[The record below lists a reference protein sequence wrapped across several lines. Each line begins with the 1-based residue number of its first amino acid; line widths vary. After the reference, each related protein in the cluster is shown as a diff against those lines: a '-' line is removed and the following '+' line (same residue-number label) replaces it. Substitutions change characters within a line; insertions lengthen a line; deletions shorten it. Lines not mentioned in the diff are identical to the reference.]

1 MTSKYPYYCSAAAVP
16 GYIMYPNWNVSKKNC
31 LLLQCYCS
39 AEMWAP
45 LLQCLLQRS
54 AHISALQ
61 HALQCL
67 GIAVSTPRLCY
78 FGLIQAIHSIPT
90 LPMPHCKY
98 NEWFCKVEIWIH
110 HSWPMPHPYFWVVG
124 GDDFGSSTRGFTQ
137 RWSVVGLILQF
148 HSISTLP
155 TSHYN
160 YDEWLE
166 KVEIGVC
173 AL

>member
-1 MTSKYPYYCSAAAVP
+1 MSVLLQCLLQCLDNECIQMKCIRKMTSKYPYYCSAAAVP

-67 GIAVSTPRLCY
+67 GIAVNQKKKATINLRWRR
-78 FGLIQAIHSIPT
+78 F
-90 LPMPHCKY
+90 
-98 NEWFCKVEIWIH
+98 EV
-110 HSWPMPHPYFWVVG
+110 
-124 GDDFGSSTRGFTQ
+124 Q
-137 RWSVVGLILQF
+137 RWPSVNNIRAFVVSAGAASPQVLKDWHKEVWMMHICF
-148 HSISTLP
+148 WNSGGR
-155 TSHYN
+155 
-160 YDEWLE
+160 E
-166 KVEIGVC
+166 
-173 AL
+173 

>member
-1 MTSKYPYYCSAAAVP
+1 MSVLLQCLLQCLDNECIQMKCIRKMTSKYPYYCSAAAVP

-67 GIAVSTPRLCY
+67 GIAVSKAGVWWWLYMMNSNLNLAKPFIILSMRHWKGWDAGNGLNQSKHTP
-78 FGLIQAIHSIPT
+78 
-90 LPMPHCKY
+90 
-98 NEWFCKVEIWIH
+98 
-110 HSWPMPHPYFWVVG
+110 SWCEM
-124 GDDFGSSTRGFTQ
+124 
-137 RWSVVGLILQF
+137 
-148 HSISTLP
+148 
-155 TSHYN
+155 
-160 YDEWLE
+160 
-166 KVEIGVC
+166 
-173 AL
+173 